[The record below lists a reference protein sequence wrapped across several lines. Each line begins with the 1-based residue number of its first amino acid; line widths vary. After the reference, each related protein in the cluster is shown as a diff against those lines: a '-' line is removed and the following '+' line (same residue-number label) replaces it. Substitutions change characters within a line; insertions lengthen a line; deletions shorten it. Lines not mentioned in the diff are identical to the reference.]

1 MNAWNHFK
9 KRKLN
14 LMGLVL
20 VIFLFLLALFA
31 PILAN
36 SEPLYA
42 SIEGKVYFPF
52 IHSIS
57 SYSDLSPEKL
67 HDSNFQRRDDVFLLW
82 APIPYSPSQYDLD
95 SILEAPSLKHFL
107 GTDEQGRDVA
117 ARLIY
122 GAQISLSVG
131 FVAVGIYVL
140 IGIILGALA
149 GYFGSWVDVLLS
161 RLIEIMIC
169 FPTFFLILTVLAF
182 VGPSIY
188 NVMIV
193 IGLTGWTGIAR
204 LLRGEFLKLREADFV
219 QAAKALGASSGRI
232 IFRHLLPN
240 AITPIFVSAT
250 FGIASAIL
258 TESALSFLGLGV
270 QPPDPSWGHMLSNSR
285 DYIDF
290 AWWLAFFP
298 GAAIFLTI
306 LSFNLVGEG
315 LRDALD
321 PRVRGA

>member
-1 MNAWNHFK
+1 MNAWTHFK

-14 LMGLVL
+14 LLGLMLVL
-20 VIFLFLLALFA
+20 FLFLLAIFA
-31 PILAN
+31 PLLAN

-42 SIEGKVYFPF
+42 SIDNKVYFPLF
-52 IHSIS
+52 HSMA
-57 SYSDLSPEKL
+57 SYSELSLEKL
-67 HDSNFQRRDDVFLLW
+67 HDSNFQRREEVFLLW
-82 APIPYSPSQYDLD
+82 APIPFSPFQYDLD
-95 SILEAPSLKHFL
+95 AILEAPSSKHFL

-122 GAQISLSVG
+122 GARISLSVG
-131 FVAVGIYVL
+131 FIAVGIYVL
-140 IGIILGALA
+140 IGIFLGALA
-149 GYFGSWVDVLLS
+149 GYFGSLVDGVIS
-161 RLIEIMIC
+161 RVIEVVIC
-169 FPTFFLILTVLAF
+169 FPTFFLILTVLAL

-204 LLRGEFLKLREADFV
+204 LLRGEFLKLRETDFV
-219 QAAKALGASSGRI
+219 LAAKALGASSLRT
-232 IFRHLLPN
+232 IFRHILPN
-240 AITPIFVSAT
+240 ALTPVFVSAT

-290 AWWLAFFP
+290 AWWLALFP
-298 GAAIFLTI
+298 GLAIFLTI

-321 PRVRGA
+321 PRGRAA

>member
-122 GAQISLSVG
+122 GARISLSVG

-270 QPPDPSWGHMLSNSR
+270 QPPDPSWGHMLSNSQR
-285 DYIDF
+285 LY
-290 AWWLAFFP
+290 
-298 GAAIFLTI
+298 
-306 LSFNLVGEG
+306 
-315 LRDALD
+315 
-321 PRVRGA
+321 